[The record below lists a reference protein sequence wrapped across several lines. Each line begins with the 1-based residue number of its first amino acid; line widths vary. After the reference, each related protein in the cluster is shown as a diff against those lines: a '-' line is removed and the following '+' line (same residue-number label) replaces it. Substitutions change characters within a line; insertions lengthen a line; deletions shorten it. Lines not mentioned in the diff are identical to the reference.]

1 MSQRWERWWAAA
13 PPLLRFDLRRSTR
26 LARGRRGRWQLALA
40 LLVFGAAYAGG
51 LRSLSASLGGR
62 EGGDLLA
69 LLIWLVATWCVVGL
83 AALNASLLTADREQG
98 RFDELAVIPQSDAAW
113 LWGRLATPALSSVA
127 IVVLSAG
134 PIVLGACLR
143 PNDGPP
149 LGAGLAIVFGSA
161 AAGLALGLLA
171 TMHARSAAT
180 ARVVAPL
187 LALGWL
193 CVPYVLATY
202 AWSAGGGGY
211 PLPGLLDPSVLDLAA
226 TWSLAALL
234 VVLPA
239 ALLYA
244 RFNFARLWRY
254 RAAPRHRARRQ
265 AARRP
270 LGDNPVYDRERR
282 SLLQRPFWRWLD
294 RTYAVLTPLV
304 VLELATGSRWLNAS
318 ALPSAIGPQVLL
330 LCAWGLLLHAEP
342 AASLAAEWQRGTWD
356 SLLASP
362 LSSAR
367 IIWGKVGAA
376 VAPLRWPLI
385 LLVVCLL
392 ADPVANAGTWSVHAW
407 LASASAFVILVG
419 AGTLGWCLR
428 GGLGG
433 GAPVG
438 LLHASRLLIAGYLLY
453 QYGVVRIDALTPFED
468 NCLAPLALLV
478 LTVATVATVDGAV
491 TRLTLLRTGRP
502 SWRPRAWLLAV
513 VALLA
518 GPVPPTMEGALQLS
532 LLLALALVAADPA
545 GPADR
550 QRRAWWQVWWH
561 VPETAFT
568 FTLLGAAWLLSRAL
582 AGEEFHYLETWRVDL
597 LPAGLLAFALFAGAM
612 EWLRRRWP
620 ARNAQAAGAAALAL
634 AALLLADS
642 SVYEREPYVLTF
654 GLALSM
660 LPLVSYALF
669 AGRQQERATSCERPR
684 ETLRS

>member
-1 MSQRWERWWAAA
+1 MSQRWERWWEAA

-51 LRSLSASLGGR
+51 LRSLSPSLGGR

-69 LLIWLVATWCVVGL
+69 LLTWLVATWCVVGL

-113 LWGRLATPALSSVA
+113 LWGRLATPALSGVA

-134 PIVLGACLR
+134 PIALGACLR

-171 TMHARSAAT
+171 TLHARSAAT
-180 ARVVAPL
+180 ARVVAPM
-187 LALGWL
+187 LALVWL
-193 CVPYVLATY
+193 CVPYVLARH
-202 AWSAGGGGY
+202 AWSTGGGGY
-211 PLPGLLDPSVLDLAA
+211 PIPGLLDPSVLDLAA
-226 TWSLAALL
+226 NWSLAALL

-244 RFNFARLWRY
+244 RFNFGRLWRY
-254 RAAPRHRARRQ
+254 RAAPRHRARRP

-270 LGDNPVYDRERR
+270 LRGNPVYERERR

-294 RTYAVLTPLV
+294 RTYAVLT
-304 VLELATGSRWLNAS
+304 VLALLALATGSPWLNLS
-318 ALPSAIGPQVLL
+318 SLPVAIGNQVLL
-330 LCAWGLLLHAEP
+330 LCVWGLLLHAEP

-362 LSSAR
+362 LSAAR

-376 VAPLRWPLI
+376 LVPLRWPLV
-385 LLVVCLL
+385 LLVVSLL
-392 ADPVANAGTWSVHAW
+392 ADPAATSGEWSAYAG
-407 LASASAFVILVG
+407 LASRPAFVLLVG

-433 GAPVG
+433 GAPFGVLRSWG
-438 LLHASRLLIAGYLLY
+438 LVIAGYLLY
-453 QYGVVRIDALTPFED
+453 QYEVLRVDVLTPFEFSHD
-468 NCLAPLALLV
+468 LLASLALL
-478 LTVATVATVDGAV
+478 LLAIATVDGAV

-532 LLLALALVAADPA
+532 LLLALALIAADPA

-568 FTLLGAAWLLSRAL
+568 FALLVAAWLFSRAP
-582 AGEEFHYLETWRVDL
+582 AGEEFHYLKAWRVDL

-642 SVYEREPYVLTF
+642 SVYEREPYVLLF

-660 LPLVSYALF
+660 LPLVIYALF